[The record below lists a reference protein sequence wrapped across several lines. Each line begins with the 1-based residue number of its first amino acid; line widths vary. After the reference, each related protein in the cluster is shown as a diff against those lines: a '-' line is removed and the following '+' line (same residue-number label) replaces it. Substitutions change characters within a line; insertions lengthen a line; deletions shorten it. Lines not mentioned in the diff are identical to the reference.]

1 MWHIFYK
8 SNKEIAWAT
17 NGLVNDS
24 IITEQA
30 SAGLS
35 YLSLDVDVT
44 VHPNTHWVNED
55 GNNILDKQ
63 VFNPTF
69 SSVNP
74 TLDDVINVTGIPAGT
89 EVFMDGV
96 SQGTMSDTTLTLTA
110 TQAGQFYIKF
120 EKLGYQNHTPILVTV
135 KRYET

>member
-30 SAGLS
+30 NAGLS

-44 VHPNTHWVNED
+44 VHPNNHWVNAD
-55 GNNILDKQ
+55 GTNILDKQ

-69 SSVNP
+69 SSINP

-120 EKLGYQNHTPILVTV
+120 EKLGYKNHNPILVTV